1 MPAGDASFTTAQV
14 NQKTPLTVITVS
26 TATEA
31 RVHHA
36 ARRRCGVQRAHRAT
50 PFSVGFFDPGASAHG
65 PFERR
70 KHRWAATADLARASG
85 MPQQNALQMWSDYV
99 LSVVEGI
106 ERKVVTLH
114 VAG

>member
-1 MPAGDASFTTAQV
+1 
-14 NQKTPLTVITVS
+14 
-26 TATEA
+26 
-31 RVHHA
+31 
-36 ARRRCGVQRAHRAT
+36 
-50 PFSVGFFDPGASAHG
+50 
-65 PFERR
+65 
-70 KHRWAATADLARASG
+70 

>member
-1 MPAGDASFTTAQV
+1 M
-14 NQKTPLTVITVS
+14 
-26 TATEA
+26 
-31 RVHHA
+31 
-36 ARRRCGVQRAHRAT
+36 
-50 PFSVGFFDPGASAHG
+50 
-65 PFERR
+65 
-70 KHRWAATADLARASG
+70 ADLAPASG